1 MEYSSYNYLF
11 RYGKKQI
18 VYNFITGD
26 FIAEGCEAFD
36 NLMAIKDGKT
46 TDEVKRELQE
56 SRFVVESNERE
67 QKYALE
73 VRRRNLLQTDVFY
86 LTVNTT
92 YNCNFDCKY
101 CHQEHHENTNIAHS
115 TIKNVIQLVKEKYN
129 EIRFKKI
136 EISLFG
142 GEPLYNIEGANYI
155 LNGIKALSE
164 KYGFE
169 ISVFVTTN
177 GSLVTERVINLFKDL
192 KTTFQI
198 TLDGD
203 RERHNQTRPFK
214 NGKASYD
221 LILSNIEKILERLP
235 LSRVALRSN
244 FDRAI
249 EVEQYYDIIKILNRY
264 DRKRIYASLVK
275 VFQENKDAVPQEKV
289 LAVLSLF
296 NRFGFVVSCSSV
308 FAVSACSMT
317 FKNSLFIDYDGSTKL
332 CSGTGVKAYSATDDP
347 RSQEAY
353 SIFLNKIPNI
363 CQKCKFITKCL
374 GLFIRAINDSS
385 DGKFVCETEMPSE
398 LSMNLF
404 LKQEIIRM
412 SNEEK
417 RNDSNCEHEM

>member
-18 VYNFITGD
+18 VYNFITGN

-36 NLMAIKDGKT
+36 NLMTIKDGKP

-67 QKYALE
+67 QEYALE
-73 VRRRNLLQTDVFY
+73 VRRKELLQTDVFY

-92 YNCNFDCKY
+92 YNCNFNCKY
-101 CHQEHHENTNIAHS
+101 CHQEHLENTNIAYA
-115 TIKNVIQLVKEKYN
+115 TIKNILQTIEKKHKETK
-129 EIRFKKI
+129 FKKI
-136 EISLFG
+136 LISLFG
-142 GEPLYNIEGANYI
+142 GEPLYNIEGASHI
-155 LNGIKALSE
+155 LNGIKELSE
-164 KYGFE
+164 KYGFD

-198 TLDGD
+198 TLDGN
-203 RERHNQTRPFK
+203 RERHNRTRPFK

-235 LSRVALRSN
+235 LSRIALRSN
-244 FDRAI
+244 YDRTI
-249 EVEQYYDIIKILNRY
+249 EVEQYYDIIKILKRY
-264 DRKRIYASLVK
+264 DKKRIYVSLVK

-296 NRFGFVVSCSSV
+296 NWFGFVVSCSSV

-332 CSGTGVKAYSATDDP
+332 CSGTGVKTYTEEDDP
-347 RSQEAY
+347 RSEKAY
-353 SIFLNKIPNI
+353 TAFLNKIPKI
-363 CQKCKFITKCL
+363 CQECKYITRCL
-374 GLFIRAINDSS
+374 GLCIRSINDNTK
-385 DGKFVCETEMPSE
+385 GKYVCDNEMPLE
-398 LSMNLF
+398 LSMKLF
-404 LKQEIIRM
+404 LKQEMIKM
-412 SNEEK
+412 NNEK
-417 RNDSNCEHEM
+417 K